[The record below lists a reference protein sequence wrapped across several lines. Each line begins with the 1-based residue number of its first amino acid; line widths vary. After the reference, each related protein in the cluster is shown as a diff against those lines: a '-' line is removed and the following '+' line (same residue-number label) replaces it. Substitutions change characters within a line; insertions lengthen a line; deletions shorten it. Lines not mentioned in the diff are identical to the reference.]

1 MESDAG
7 YFEVNAVFDGKPMGM
22 LEAST

>member
-1 MESDAG
+1 MEGDAG